1 MSVPRFR
8 VGKRLYLRALEETD
22 VARVTLWMNDR
33 DTTMFLLT
41 GRFPLTVAAERQ
53 WITSNSGTEHD
64 MVFAIC
70 RIEDDQHIG
79 NCGLHA
85 ISWVDRCC
93 VLGIVIGDPIDRGR
107 GYATE
112 TIRLLLHYAFVD
124 LNLMRVE
131 LSYMAGNE
139 RAGSVY
145 KKLGFVE
152 EGRLR
157 QKRYR
162 DGKPTD
168 EVIMSVLRSEWS
180 SADAGGE

>member
-1 MSVPRFR
+1 M
-8 VGKRLYLRALEETD
+8 GDHARA
-22 VARVTLWMNDR
+22 
-33 DTTMFLLT
+33 
-41 GRFPLTVAAERQ
+41 
-53 WITSNSGTEHD
+53 
-64 MVFAIC
+64 
-70 RIEDDQHIG
+70 
-79 NCGLHA
+79 
-85 ISWVDRCC
+85 
-93 VLGIVIGDPIDRGR
+93 DRGR
-107 GYATE
+107 GYASE

-124 LNLMRVE
+124 LNLTRVE

-162 DGKPTD
+162 DGKLTD

-180 SADAGGE
+180 SADTGGE